1 MGDDESGLRPYR
13 IRPRAALRRR
23 ALFEDAR
30 GSEEMT
36 AKVISV
42 ANMKGGV
49 GKTTIAVALTH
60 EFAKGLGGASGARVL
75 LVDLDAQANASF
87 WICGDATLTELI
99 EKGKTVD
106 AFLEDSIVF
115 SHERT
120 LKDYVHEASFSSDA
134 ALKLSVIPSSPG
146 LRIVEREMISF
157 LSRRTRSLLEVERV
171 VSQLLLDQLD
181 ALKSEFDVIIFD
193 SAPGISALTEAALR
207 SSDIVVVP
215 TVPDFISNLGLE
227 AFCKTAWLANHEGG
241 PQQKTPWVVANMV
254 RGSAHHQTM
263 LHEMREEAKA
273 ADGAFRMFSIEIP
286 DMPWIEE
293 ATARVNGSGARAF
306 AADASGLFSKLASE
320 VVEATNGAAH

>member
-1 MGDDESGLRPYR
+1 
-13 IRPRAALRRR
+13 
-23 ALFEDAR
+23 
-30 GSEEMT
+30 MT

-60 EFAKGLGGASGARVL
+60 EFAKGLHGKAGARAL
-75 LVDLDAQANASF
+75 LIDLDAQANASF
-87 WICGDATLTELI
+87 WLCGDAALTELI

-106 AFLEDSIVF
+106 AFLEDSVIF

-120 LKDYVHEASFSSDA
+120 LKDYVYGATFSNGAD
-134 ALKLSVIPSSPG
+134 LKLSVIPSSPG

-171 VSQLLLDQLD
+171 VSQLLLDQLTT
-181 ALKSEFDVIIFD
+181 LKSEFDVIVFD

-207 SSDIVVVP
+207 ASDLVVVP

-227 AFCKTAWLANHEGG
+227 AFCKTVWWANKEAG
-241 PQQKTPWVVANMV
+241 PLQKTPWVVANMV
-254 RGSAHHQTM
+254 RGSEHHRTM
-263 LHEMREEAKA
+263 LQEMREEANS
-273 ADGAFRMFSIEIP
+273 ADGAFRMFGIEIP

-293 ATARVNGSGARAF
+293 ATARVNGSGGRAF
-306 AADASGLFSKLASE
+306 AADASGLFSKLAAE